1 MNELSSIKEKKPSK
15 KHFITS
21 LGLAFFATGNL
32 DILVIV
38 FMVDIAATFLGST
51 DVIAV
56 SIASQI
62 LMISSVVALVF
73 GLFNSILSARYNHKS
88 LLLLGVFFI
97 ILSTI
102 GCFLAPE
109 FIFLQFFFPLDG
121 AGTVIVGA
129 MAIAIIGEL
138 LPLEKR
144 SKAIGWVIAGGLSAS
159 AIGAAMAGILESIW
173 GWRSYLVVYVLP
185 VSIVAF
191 ILVFFSVP
199 KKVPFKKLQV
209 LPSYQSSFRQVLYN
223 KSAIA
228 CLFGNTFINSAG
240 VWFSFASSFMRQE
253 FNVSVQVVSFLVLG
267 VILTYA
273 LGSVIGG
280 YLVDTFGRKRFVVF
294 SYFFRGLLIA
304 ATVLMP
310 TFLGVV
316 IMSFLAM
323 FVGGFG
329 ITASRSLS
337 LEQAPKSRGTMMSM
351 NEAFWSLGRVIGTV
365 MGGLILG
372 QYGYQIL
379 GISLGTFGVIASL
392 IISFFAKDSCIR

>member
-1 MNELSSIKEKKPSK
+1 MNELSSINEKESSK
-15 KHFITS
+15 KHFISS

-51 DVIAV
+51 DVITV

-62 LMISSVVALVF
+62 LMLSSLVALVF
-73 GLFNSILSARYNHKS
+73 GLFNSILSAKYNHKS
-88 LLLLGVFFI
+88 LLLLGVFFV

-109 FIFLQFFFPLDG
+109 FIFLQFFFSLDG

-191 ILVFFSVP
+191 ILVFYSVP
-199 KKVPFKKLQV
+199 KKSAVQKTSGSAK
-209 LPSYQSSFRQVLYN
+209 SYLRSFRQVLYN

-228 CLFGNTFINSAG
+228 CLIGNTFINSAG

-280 YLVDTFGRKRFVVF
+280 YLVDKFGRKRFVVF

-310 TFLGVV
+310 NFLSVV

-329 ITASRSLS
+329 ITAGRSLT

-351 NEAFWSLGRVIGTV
+351 NEAFWSLGRVIGAV
-365 MGGLILG
+365 IGGLILG
-372 QYGYQIL
+372 QYGYQTL
-379 GISLGTFGVIASL
+379 GIALGTFGIIASL
-392 IISFFAKDSCIR
+392 IISFFAQDPS

>member
-1 MNELSSIKEKKPSK
+1 
-15 KHFITS
+15 
-21 LGLAFFATGNL
+21 
-32 DILVIV
+32 
-38 FMVDIAATFLGST
+38 
-51 DVIAV
+51 
-56 SIASQI
+56 
-62 LMISSVVALVF
+62 
-73 GLFNSILSARYNHKS
+73 
-88 LLLLGVFFI
+88 LGVFFI

-159 AIGAAMAGILESIW
+159 AIGAAMAGLLESIW

-199 KKVPFKKLQV
+199 KKSAVQKTSGSPK
-209 LPSYQSSFRQVLYN
+209 SYLRSFRQVIYN

-228 CLFGNTFINSAG
+228 CLIGNTFINSAG

-273 LGSVIGG
+273 LGGVIGG
-280 YLVDTFGRKRFVVF
+280 YLVDKFGRKRFVVF

-304 ATVLMP
+304 TIVLMP
-310 TFLGVV
+310 NFLSVV

-329 ITASRSLS
+329 ITAGRSLS

-351 NEAFWSLGRVIGTV
+351 NEAFWSLGRVIGAV

-372 QYGYQIL
+372 QYGYQTL
-379 GISLGTFGVIASL
+379 GIALGTVGLIASL
-392 IISFFAKDSCIR
+392 IISFFAKDPS